1 MSAIPPTALPGCFAT
16 PTSKADPCASAFD
29 STEAVTVNTLQNLQP
44 VSRALLTFLHIDP
57 SLVRHDDR
65 DRLRILVKL
74 VANNP
79 GNDLIGNELNHLRM
93 LWARGFPV
101 GALDDDSR
109 ALLDVSEATRLVV
122 ELRTRLGTQCPDDE
136 HERALVNRLMRL
148 AGYDD

>member
-1 MSAIPPTALPGCFAT
+1 VR
-16 PTSKADPCASAFD
+16 ADPCTNAFD
-29 STEAVTVNTLQNLQP
+29 STEAATVSTLKNLQP
-44 VSRALLTFLHIDP
+44 IRRALLTFLHIDP
-57 SLVRHDDR
+57 SIVRQEDR

-79 GNDLIGNELNHLRM
+79 GNDLIGNGLIGNDLIGDGLNHLRM

-101 GALDDDSR
+101 GAFDDDGR
-109 ALLDVSEATRLVV
+109 ALLDVVEATRLIV

-136 HERALVNRLMRL
+136 QERALVNRLMRL

>member
-1 MSAIPPTALPGCFAT
+1 MSAIPPTAVLGRFAKPGV
-16 PTSKADPCASAFD
+16 KADPCTSAFD
-29 STEAVTVNTLQNLQP
+29 STEAATVSTLKNLQP
-44 VSRALLTFLHIDP
+44 ISRALLTFLHIDP
-57 SLVRHDDR
+57 SLVRQDDR

-101 GALDDDSR
+101 GAFDDDSR

-122 ELRTRLGTQCPDDE
+122 ELRTCLGSQCPDDE
-136 HERALVNRLMRL
+136 RERALVNRLMRL
-148 AGYDD
+148 SGYDD